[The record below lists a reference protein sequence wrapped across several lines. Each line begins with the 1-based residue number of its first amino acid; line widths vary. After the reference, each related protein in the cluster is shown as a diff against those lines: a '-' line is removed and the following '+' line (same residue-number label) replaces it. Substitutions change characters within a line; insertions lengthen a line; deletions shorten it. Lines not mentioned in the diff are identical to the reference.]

1 MLSPSVELR
10 VNTISDGEALMNE
23 AISRR
28 ALLGGA
34 AMTVGVAA
42 TSRVS
47 MSAAAEQKVSQADAK
62 YQDQPNGQQRCEIC
76 LQFQPPNACRIVEG
90 PISPKGWC
98 QYFAAKENAH

>member
-1 MLSPSVELR
+1 MR
-10 VNTISDGEALMNE
+10 DAK

-28 ALLGGA
+28 ALLGIA
-34 AMTVGVAA
+34 ALVVGVAA

-47 MSAAAEQKVSQADAK
+47 MGAAAEQKVSQADAK
-62 YQDQPNGQQRCEIC
+62 YQDQPKGQQRCEIC